1 MMQTATEKKEF
12 AALSVDVATMNRPW
26 QRNVPLFRVPLLT
39 RSFAVLCG
47 LGALACVLALYRE
60 AVGLGPASGMNDSYA
75 WGVWKT
81 FNIMVLT
88 GLGSGSFAIG
98 IAVWIFGQRQLHA
111 VMRTA
116 VLSSFL
122 TYASGLAL
130 LGVDVGRPWNFYSI
144 LMPWRWNAHS
154 PMLEIAFCMPLYTA
168 VPLLIENL
176 PAALEALSKR
186 LPRFAFACDAIEAVI
201 RRIFPFVLAL
211 GFLLPAMHQSSLGAL
226 MLLAGPQVHPL
237 WQTPLLPLLYVGAA
251 GFMGFAFVTFIL
263 LVAHLVWER
272 PLDREILRSMCRIS
286 TGIVAVWLALR
297 ALDLLL
303 RGSLPLAFTATAPA
317 LLFWIETTLL
327 IAAAIAAYS
336 AARQSNPRRAF
347 LASMLACVGGML
359 YRFDPTTL
367 VYQPGLG
374 ASYFPSLI
382 EIVITVGFVAAA
394 IAAFCVVV
402 KLTAILPASL
412 ETWFEA
418 ERAEQHRKLHRQLRL
433 VQSSIEYVAEA

>member
-1 MMQTATEKKEF
+1 MKESAARQQEAATLKAESE
-12 AALSVDVATMNRPW
+12 TMNRPW
-26 QRNVPLFRVPLLT
+26 QRSIRLFDVPLFT
-39 RSFAVLCG
+39 RPFFVLCG
-47 LGALACVLALYRE
+47 LGVLACGLALYRE

-98 IAVWIFGQRQLHA
+98 IAVWIFGQRTLHA

-130 LGVDVGRPWNFYSI
+130 LGVDVGRPWNFFTI

-168 VPLLIENL
+168 VPLLLENL
-176 PAALEALSKR
+176 PVALEAISKR
-186 LPRFAFACDAIEAVI
+186 WPRYDFIFDRIEAVI
-201 RRIFPFVLAL
+201 RRVFPFVLAL

-263 LVAHLVWER
+263 MVAHLVWAR
-272 PLDREILRSMCRIS
+272 PMDSEVLRTMSRI
-286 TGIVAVWLALR
+286 TAGIVATWLAVR

-303 RGSLPLAFTATAPA
+303 RGSLVLAFTSTAPA
-317 LLFWIETTLL
+317 LLLWTETILL
-327 IAAAIAAYS
+327 GAAALAAHT
-336 AARQSNPRRAF
+336 AARQNNPRRAF
-347 LASMLACVGGML
+347 IASLLACIGGML

-367 VYQPGLG
+367 VYQPDLS

-382 EIVITVGFVAAA
+382 ELMIAVGFVAAA
-394 IAAFCVVV
+394 VAVFCVIV
-402 KLTAILPASL
+402 KLADVLPAPL

-418 ERAEQHRKLHRQLRL
+418 ECAEQALHPIADLDL
-433 VQSSIEYVAEA
+433 IELAAAD